1 MNEFS
6 QIQTAIAEQALTNH
20 VFLYGKAGTG
30 KTQTGKA
37 FVQQLKKA
45 HISGN
50 SLLILVPQRS
60 LGLTYQDYLQD
71 IKEFNGGVATIQTL
85 GGVAQRMIR
94 LFWPIIAPKTN
105 FSTPSNPP
113 VFLNLETAQFYLDKI
128 SQPYFEKGYFESIH
142 AEKPRIL
149 SQILDNLN
157 KSALVGFSYQ
167 EIGIKLKSAWTQTP
181 GHLHAYDEAQE
192 LAEKFRQF
200 CYENNFLDF
209 SLQLETFKEYLWSSF
224 LCREYL
230 IRSYPYIIYDN
241 CEEDSPVLHD
251 IMIDWI
257 PNTKGAIVIFDED
270 AGFRSFLGADPVSAK
285 RLVSLCDYS
294 HRMTISLTGNENL
307 MLFQNAMEL
316 ALERQ
321 PLPSTPEILKVFH
334 SKFDEFYPLM
344 TNSIVENIH
353 ELVMKGASPGDI
365 VILAPFVSDAL
376 RFQIQQQ
383 LMKFDLTMASH
394 RPSRSLREEPLTHI
408 MLTWAK
414 IAHPH
419 WGLKPSSFDVRLAL
433 SHSLAGLDSFRADIL
448 SKVVYR
454 PTNEFWLNDI
464 YSIQM
469 ETKER
474 ISTYVSAN
482 YQKLISW
489 FHAYQNESSDLDI
502 FIARLFGE
510 VLTQPGFAL
519 KDNFSDADLT
529 SRLIQSI
536 QEFRRVLSNGQILL
550 VDDISKEYVNAI
562 EKGLIASLHL
572 ESWQEPPKESIY
584 LAPAYT
590 FLVQNRLVKYQFW
603 VDIGSLGWW
612 QRIMQPLTQPF
623 VLSRNWNDGEKWT
636 DTHEYET
643 NTANLKKLVAGLLSR
658 CSESVFVFASGYN
671 ESGNEERGP
680 LLNAFQRI
688 LRANSHV

>member
-1 MNEFS
+1 
-6 QIQTAIAEQALTNH
+6 
-20 VFLYGKAGTG
+20 
-30 KTQTGKA
+30 
-37 FVQQLKKA
+37 
-45 HISGN
+45 
-50 SLLILVPQRS
+50 
-60 LGLTYQDYLQD
+60 
-71 IKEFNGGVATIQTL
+71 
-85 GGVAQRMIR
+85 
-94 LFWPIIAPKTN
+94 
-105 FSTPSNPP
+105 
-113 VFLNLETAQFYLDKI
+113 
-128 SQPYFEKGYFESIH
+128 
-142 AEKPRIL
+142 
-149 SQILDNLN
+149 
-157 KSALVGFSYQ
+157 
-167 EIGIKLKSAWTQTP
+167 
-181 GHLHAYDEAQE
+181 
-192 LAEKFRQF
+192 
-200 CYENNFLDF
+200 
-209 SLQLETFKEYLWSSF
+209 
-224 LCREYL
+224 
-230 IRSYPYIIYDN
+230 
-241 CEEDSPVLHD
+241 
-251 IMIDWI
+251 
-257 PNTKGAIVIFDED
+257 
-270 AGFRSFLGADPVSAK
+270 
-285 RLVSLCDYS
+285 
-294 HRMTISLTGNENL
+294 
-307 MLFQNAMEL
+307 
-316 ALERQ
+316 
-321 PLPSTPEILKVFH
+321 
-334 SKFDEFYPLM
+334 
-344 TNSIVENIH
+344 
-353 ELVMKGASPGDI
+353 
-365 VILAPFVSDAL
+365 
-376 RFQIQQQ
+376 
-383 LMKFDLTMASH
+383 
-394 RPSRSLREEPLTHI
+394 
-408 MLTWAK
+408 
-414 IAHPH
+414 
-419 WGLKPSSFDVRLAL
+419 
-433 SHSLAGLDSFRADIL
+433 
-448 SKVVYR
+448 
-454 PTNEFWLNDI
+454 
-464 YSIQM
+464 M